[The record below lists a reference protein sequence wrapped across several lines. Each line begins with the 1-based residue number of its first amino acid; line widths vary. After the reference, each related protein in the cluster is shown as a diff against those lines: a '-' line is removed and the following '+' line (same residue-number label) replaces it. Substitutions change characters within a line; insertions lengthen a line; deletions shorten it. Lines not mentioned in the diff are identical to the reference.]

1 MLHAHHAQP
10 PDGDDYTYEI
20 HGEVP
25 GASALGLRD
34 AADALR
40 VENEDLRDRLL
51 RARVTCAQLT
61 AIVNRLSAILN
72 EGA

>member
-1 MLHAHHAQP
+1 MLHVHRAQP

-25 GASALGLRD
+25 GAAVYGLHA

-40 VENEDLRDRLL
+40 VENEDLRDRQL
-51 RARVTCAQLT
+51 RARIACAQLT
-61 AIVNRLSAILN
+61 AAFRRLEAILS